1 MRVATDPML
10 LFPAVAALA
19 TGLAFALWRRNR
31 GVAVMSAVLSV
42 FSALL
47 ILGERAA
54 RASHANIRVD
64 LLVTIPAVSVAAL
77 TIGLLTVRRPPAAAR
92 VFAAAL
98 AFVGG
103 VSSASFA
110 WFTVRTGIEG
120 ANITRTFDEGY
131 RLYWEETI
139 RCQGN
144 LARRFGT
151 IDRASEPCRGNLV
164 VASRSA
170 GSYPFTRAILN
181 DAGEFYLL
189 FSPAGGQERIWGL
202 DSIDS
207 DRPAAQL
214 ATASNGVL
222 SGDGF
227 KNGQSVHVELR
238 STGPGRCEAK
248 VVRGGRTE
256 ELDLTQAGVPPCAV
270 PPNPPVRLV
279 GAWGAAEAQA
289 NSPQT
294 KRLAQIWLWDMDG
307 SARGLFAGTL
317 ATIGTNVP
325 FLFARRLEGKRRAEN
340 EWDLRVVERDGVE
353 NSQAFTF
360 TLAGGHARVA
370 GSSLLFGPTGEM
382 LLDPQE
388 IVSHPRIAL
397 APVSD
402 RDRFARYFDSVFFN
416 LNLPWTVK

>member
-1 MRVATDPML
+1 MREAMDPML
-10 LFPAVAALA
+10 LFPVVAALSA
-19 TGLAFALWRRNR
+19 GLALALWRRNR
-31 GVAVMSAVLSV
+31 GVAVMSAVLSM

-54 RASHANIRVD
+54 RAAHANIRVD
-64 LLVTIPAVSVAAL
+64 LLVTIPAVSAAAL
-77 TIGLLTVRRPPAAAR
+77 VIGLLAVRRPPSAAR
-92 VFAAAL
+92 VCAAGL
-98 AFVGG
+98 AIVGG
-103 VSSASFA
+103 LSTASFA

-120 ANITRTFDEGY
+120 AHITRTFEEGY

-144 LARRFGT
+144 LATRFGAM
-151 IDRASEPCRGNLV
+151 DRAGEPCRGNLV

-170 GSYPFTRAILN
+170 GSYPFSRAILN

-189 FSPAGGQERIWGL
+189 FSPAGGEERVWGL

-207 DRPAAQL
+207 DRAAARL

-222 SGDGF
+222 SGDGV
-227 KNGQSVHVELR
+227 KNGQPVHVELR
-238 STGPGRCEAK
+238 STGAGQCKAK

-256 ELDLTQAGVPPCAV
+256 EFDLTQAGVPPCAV
-270 PPNPPVRLV
+270 PSNPPVRFV
-279 GAWGAAEAQA
+279 GAWGAAAPQP

-294 KRLAQIWLWDMDG
+294 KRLAQIWLWDTDG
-307 SARGLFAGTL
+307 TARGLFVGTL
-317 ATIGTNVP
+317 ATTGTNVP
-325 FLFARRLEGKRRAEN
+325 FLFARRLEGTRRAEN
-340 EWDLRVVERDGVE
+340 AWDLRVADGDGVQ

-360 TLAGGHARVA
+360 TLAGGHARAA
-370 GSSLLFGPTGEM
+370 GSSMMFGPTGEM

-402 RDRFARYFDSVFFN
+402 RDRFARYFDNVFFN